1 MLAKNKQSV
10 IKLQKLDLLIYKAD
24 AAKILI
30 QSTNLIDSPSI
41 KIWGSAASYIMRN
54 KRLKILY

>member
-1 MLAKNKQSV
+1 MPAKNKQSV

-30 QSTNLIDSPSI
+30 QSTNLIYVPFI
-41 KIWGSAASYIMRN
+41 KIWGSAAS
-54 KRLKILY
+54 